1 MSGQDGRG
9 TGTEISALIRG
20 TLVLGVLVLVVA
32 GIVRTC
38 SFAPGAPEVDR
49 DALPRVD
56 VASRLAA
63 AASTVPFGLRVPAL
77 PPGWLAQS
85 QDVVGLPAGHRAVR
99 VGWVTPADAFA
110 RLVQTDADEAA
121 VVTSERGDPAPRG
134 AVDAGGR
141 RWTVHA
147 GGRGEPLWVTDVD
160 GTRLLVTGS
169 ASTVDLT
176 TLASASGAAR
186 PLPR

>member
-1 MSGQDGRG
+1 MSEQNGRG
-9 TGTEISALIRG
+9 TRTEISALIRG

-32 GIVRTC
+32 GLVRTC

-56 VASRLAA
+56 VATRLAA
-63 AASTVPFGLRVPAL
+63 AAPTVPFALRVPAL
-77 PPGWLAQS
+77 PPGWFAQS
-85 QDVVGLPAGHRAVR
+85 QDVVSLAAGHRAVR
-99 VGWVTPADAFA
+99 AGWLTPVDSFA

-134 AVDAGGR
+134 TVDAGGR
-141 RWTVHA
+141 RWTVHT
-147 GGRGEPLWVTDVD
+147 GERGEPLWVTDVD
-160 GTRLLVTGS
+160 GTRLLVTGG
-169 ASTVDLT
+169 ANTADLT
-176 TLASASGAAR
+176 TLATASGAAR